1 MTIETKTKYGSI
13 SNRKKEIAD
22 VVSGAGLAC
31 YGVVGNTKR
40 NSLRDA
46 IIKKKKKGNFSQG
59 IFVSQDKRN
68 VTIDL
73 YVVIAY
79 DVKITEVIKKKKKR
93 VKYIVSKTFNLSIKK
108 INVFAHS
115 LKKVN

>member
-13 SNRKKEIAD
+13 SISNEAIAD
-22 VVSGAGLAC
+22 VASDAVLSC
-31 YGVVGNTKR
+31 YGVVGIAKR
-40 NSLRDA
+40 NSLRET
-46 IIKKKKKGNFSQG
+46 IIEIAKKGNFSQG

-79 DVKITEVIKKKKKR
+79 DVKITEVLLEVQKR